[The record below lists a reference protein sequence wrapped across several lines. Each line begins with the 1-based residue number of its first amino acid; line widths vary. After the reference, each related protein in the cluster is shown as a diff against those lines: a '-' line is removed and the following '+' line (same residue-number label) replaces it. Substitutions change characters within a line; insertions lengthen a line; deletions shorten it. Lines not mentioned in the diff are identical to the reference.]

1 MRACMQIE
9 WVFGAQRVALLGYR
23 DRKFPPLHDGSSLK
37 YNAALNLLILKML
50 SYRYQVNVGSCGFKH
65 SFLLQLQG
73 VWGMMT

>member
-23 DRKFPPLHDGSSLK
+23 DREFSPLHDGSSLK
-37 YNAALNLLILKML
+37 YNAALNLLTLQIR
-50 SYRYQVNVGSCGFKH
+50 SYRYQVNVSSCGLH